1 VLVFQISG
9 GRSLPYWIGG
19 FIILFLIGAVCFQ
32 TYRLYRKEQSEQ
44 RRRAQRFALEET
56 LSRGQMLLAQLTLS
70 AESAPR
76 QDLQPAAAAWLG
88 EATELLR
95 RQFPAVLEEFQGGA
109 ATRSSNA
116 TGADRS
122 IADIQA
128 LTSILAN
135 LLKWF

>member
-1 VLVFQISG
+1 
-9 GRSLPYWIGG
+9 
-19 FIILFLIGAVCFQ
+19 
-32 TYRLYRKEQSEQ
+32 
-44 RRRAQRFALEET
+44 
-56 LSRGQMLLAQLTLS
+56 MLLAQLTLS
-70 AESAPR
+70 AEPAPR
-76 QDLQPAAAAWLG
+76 QDLQPDAAAWLG

-95 RQFPAVLEEFQGGA
+95 RRFPAVLQEFQGSA

-122 IADIQA
+122 MADIQA

>member
-9 GRSLPYWIGG
+9 GRFLAYWIGG
-19 FIILFLIGAVCFQ
+19 FIILFLLGAVCFQ

-44 RRRAQRFALEET
+44 RRRGQRFELEET
-56 LSRGQMLLAQLTLS
+56 LSRGQTLLAQLTLS

-76 QDLQPAAAAWLG
+76 QDLQQAAAAWLA
-88 EATELLR
+88 EAKELLR
-95 RQFPAVLEEFQGGA
+95 RRFPAVLEEFQGSA
-109 ATRSSNA
+109 ATRGS

-122 IADIQA
+122 MADIQA
-128 LTSILAN
+128 LTTILAN